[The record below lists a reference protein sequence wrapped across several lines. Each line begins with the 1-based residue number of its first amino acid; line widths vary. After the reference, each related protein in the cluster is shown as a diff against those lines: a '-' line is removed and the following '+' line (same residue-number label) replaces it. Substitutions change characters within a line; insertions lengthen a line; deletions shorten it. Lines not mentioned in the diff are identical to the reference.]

1 MKDCVEKHDFVSKI
15 FPQKRNMCVGGGI
28 YIFFCKKITFQFI
41 YISVNVV
48 TLVLV
53 DSQKTFNNLEPY
65 TNYTVYVRAYASVC
79 GASEQ
84 SEPKTVTT
92 LEDGKVNIETVK
104 LGDSCIVF

>member
-1 MKDCVEKHDFVSKI
+1 
-15 FPQKRNMCVGGGI
+15 MCGRGE
-28 YIFFCKKITFQFI
+28 YICFYVKKITFQFI
-41 YISVNVV
+41 FISVNVV

-53 DSQKTFNNLEPY
+53 DSQKTFNNLKPY

-104 LGDSCIVF
+104 LGDNCIVF